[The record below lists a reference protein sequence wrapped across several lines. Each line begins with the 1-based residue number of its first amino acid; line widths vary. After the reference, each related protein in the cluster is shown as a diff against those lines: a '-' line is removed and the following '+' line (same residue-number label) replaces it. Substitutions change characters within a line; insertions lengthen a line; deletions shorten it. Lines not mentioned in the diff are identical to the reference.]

1 MVRRKLVLSFPENIV
16 TSPITYKLVKEFNLE
31 FNILRAEITPDM
43 EGKMLIELRGDKVLI
58 DDAIKYLTDTGISV
72 QEAAKDI
79 IISKNKCIDCGV
91 CTSICITQ
99 ALTLDD
105 SSNFKLKFN
114 KDKCILCELCLD
126 CCPVSAIKVHI

>member
-1 MVRRKLVLSFPENIV
+1 MKKKKLVLSFPEKVV
-16 TSPITYKLVKEFNLE
+16 TKPITYTLVKEFDLV

-43 EGKMLIELRGDKVLI
+43 EGKMLIELRGNDQQIKEAIDYL
-58 DDAIKYLTDTGISV
+58 DDAGVSV

-79 IISKNKCIDCGV
+79 LIDREQCVDCGV

-99 ALTLDD
+99 ALNLDKKTT
-105 SSNFKLKFN
+105 KLKFN

-126 CCPVSAIKVHI
+126 CCPVTAIKVNI

>member
-1 MVRRKLVLSFPENIV
+1 MVKRKLVLSFPENIV
-16 TSPITYKLVKEFNLE
+16 TKPITYRLVKEFNLE

-43 EGKMLIELRGDKVLI
+43 EGKMLIELRGNKDKI
-58 DDAIKYLTDTGISV
+58 DQAIKYLSDTGVSV

-79 IISKNKCIDCGV
+79 IIDKNLCVECGV

-99 ALTLDD
+99 ALSLDNK
-105 SSNFKLKFN
+105 NFKLKFN

-126 CCPVSAIKVHI
+126 CCPVSAIKVNI

>member
-1 MVRRKLVLSFPENIV
+1 MIRRKLVLSFPENIV

-79 IISKNKCIDCGV
+79 IISKDKCIDCGV

-99 ALTLDD
+99 ALTLD
-105 SSNFKLKFN
+105 SSSFKLKFN

>member
-79 IISKNKCIDCGV
+79 IISKDKCIDCGV

-99 ALTLDD
+99 ALTLD
-105 SSNFKLKFN
+105 SSSFKLKFN

>member
-43 EGKMLIELRGDKVLI
+43 EGKMLIELKGDKVLI
-58 DDAIKYLTDTGISV
+58 NDAIKYLTNTGISV

-79 IISKNKCIDCGV
+79 IISKNRCIDCGV

-99 ALTLDD
+99 ALTLD
-105 SSNFKLKFN
+105 SNSFKLKFN

>member
-43 EGKMLIELRGDKVLI
+43 EGKMLIELRGDKILI
-58 DDAIKYLTDTGISV
+58 DDAIKYLTDTGVSV

-99 ALTLDD
+99 ALTLD
-105 SSNFKLKFN
+105 SSSFKLKFN

>member
-1 MVRRKLVLSFPENIV
+1 MIKRKLVLSFPENIV
-16 TSPITYKLVKEFNLE
+16 TKPITYKLVKEFNLE

-43 EGKMLIELRGDKVLI
+43 EGKMLIELKGDKTQI
-58 DDAIKYLTDTGISV
+58 DGAIKYLTRTGVTV

-79 IISKNKCIDCGV
+79 IIDKNQCIDCGV

-105 SSNFKLKFN
+105 KSYKLKFN
-114 KDKCILCELCLD
+114 KDKCILCELCLN
-126 CCPVSAIKVHI
+126 CCPLSAIKVHI

>member
-1 MVRRKLVLSFPENIV
+1 MIKRKLVLSFPESIV
-16 TSPITYKLVKEFNLE
+16 TKPITYRLVKEFNLE

-43 EGKMLIELRGDKVLI
+43 EGKMLIELKGDKDKI
-58 DDAIKYLTDTGISV
+58 DQSIKYLSDTGVSV

-79 IISKNKCIDCGV
+79 IIDKNLCVDCGV

-99 ALTLDD
+99 ALSLD
-105 SSNFKLKFN
+105 NKNYKLKFD
-114 KDKCILCELCLD
+114 KEKCILCELCLN

>member
-1 MVRRKLVLSFPENIV
+1 MIKKKLVLSFPEKVV
-16 TSPITYKLVKEFNLE
+16 TKPITYALVKEFDLV

-43 EGKMLIELRGDKVLI
+43 EGKMLIELRGNDKQI
-58 DDAIKYLTDTGISV
+58 KDAVNYLEETGVSV

-79 IISKNKCIDCGV
+79 MIDRDLCVDCGE

-99 ALTLDD
+99 ALSLDKKTK
-105 SSNFKLKFN
+105 KLKFN

-126 CCPVSAIKVHI
+126 CCPVNAIKVNI

>member
-1 MVRRKLVLSFPENIV
+1 MIKRKLVLSFPENIV
-16 TSPITYKLVKEFNLE
+16 TKPITYRLVKEFNLE

-43 EGKMLIELRGDKVLI
+43 EGKMLIELRGDKDKI
-58 DDAIKYLTDTGISV
+58 EQSIKYLTDTGVSV

-79 IISKNKCIDCGV
+79 IIDKNLCVDCGV

-99 ALTLDD
+99 AISLDNKT
-105 SSNFKLKFN
+105 SKLKFN

-126 CCPVSAIKVHI
+126 CCPVSAIKVNI

>member
-1 MVRRKLVLSFPENIV
+1 MKKKKLVLSFPEKVV
-16 TSPITYKLVKEFNLE
+16 TKPITYTLVKEFDLV

-43 EGKMLIELRGDKVLI
+43 EGKMLIELQGNDQQIKEAI
-58 DDAIKYLTDTGISV
+58 DYLNDAGVAV

-79 IISKNKCIDCGV
+79 MVDREQCVDCGA

-99 ALTLDD
+99 ALNLDKKTK
-105 SSNFKLKFN
+105 KLKFN

-126 CCPVSAIKVHI
+126 CCPVTAIKVNI

>member
-1 MVRRKLVLSFPENIV
+1 MVKKKLVLSFPEKVV
-16 TSPITYKLVKEFNLE
+16 TKPITYALVKEFDLV

-43 EGKMLIELRGDKVLI
+43 EGKMLIELQGN
-58 DDAIKYLTDTGISV
+58 DAQIKQAVDYLDNAGVTV

-79 IISKNKCIDCGV
+79 IINRDVCVDCGA

-99 ALTLDD
+99 ALNLNKKTG
-105 SSNFKLKFN
+105 KLKFN

-126 CCPVSAIKVHI
+126 CCPVTAIKVNI

>member
-1 MVRRKLVLSFPENIV
+1 MIKRKLVLSFPEKIV
-16 TSPITYKLVKEFNLE
+16 TKPITYRLVKEFNLE

-43 EGKMLIELRGDKVLI
+43 EGKMLIELRGDKNQI
-58 DDAIKYLTDTGISV
+58 DQAIKYLSHTGVSV
-72 QEAAKDI
+72 QEAEKDI
-79 IISKNKCIDCGV
+79 IIDRNQCVDCGV

-99 ALTLDD
+99 ALSLD
-105 SSNFKLKFN
+105 SKSFKLKFN

>member
-58 DDAIKYLTDTGISV
+58 DDAVKYLTDTGVSV

-99 ALTLDD
+99 ALTLD
-105 SSNFKLKFN
+105 SNSFKLKFN

>member
-1 MVRRKLVLSFPENIV
+1 MIKKKLVLSFPDKVV
-16 TSPITYKLVKEFNLE
+16 TKPITYALVKEFDLV

-43 EGKMLIELRGDKVLI
+43 EGKMLIELRGNDQQILEAI
-58 DDAIKYLTDTGISV
+58 DYLNDAGVTV

-79 IISKNKCIDCGV
+79 MIDREKCVDCGV

-99 ALTLDD
+99 ALSLDKKTR
-105 SSNFKLKFN
+105 KLKFN

-126 CCPVSAIKVHI
+126 CCPVSAIKVNI